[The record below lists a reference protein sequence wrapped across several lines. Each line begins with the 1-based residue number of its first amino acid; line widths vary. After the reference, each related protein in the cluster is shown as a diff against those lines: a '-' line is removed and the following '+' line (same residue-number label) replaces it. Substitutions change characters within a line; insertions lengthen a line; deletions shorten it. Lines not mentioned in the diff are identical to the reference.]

1 MSKKV
6 TRRQF
11 LKTAGAA
18 TAAGAAMTIG
28 APAIHASQK
37 YLWKM
42 VTTWPPNFPVM
53 GEGAVMVAKW
63 IETMSE
69 GRLKIQVYGA
79 GELVPALEAFNA
91 VSSGTVEMG
100 HGASYY
106 WAGKSQAAQFFAA
119 VPFGL
124 NAQGMNAW
132 LYAGGGQQLWD
143 EVYAAFNLKP
153 FAAGNTGVQMGG
165 WFRKEI
171 KSVADIKGLKMRIP
185 GLGGKVITKLG
196 GSSINVAGGEIY
208 SNLERGVIDATE
220 WVGPYHDYLM
230 GFYKV
235 AKFYYYPGW
244 HEPGTVL
251 ESFVNKKA
259 YDALPKDLQEII
271 TTAMYRSNAWML
283 ATFESKNNEYL
294 YKLTH
299 EHKVNLKPFPK
310 DVMESFRK
318 ASVEVISEIT
328 SKDPISK
335 KVFDHFTAFSKKVDA
350 WAKISEIPYYTS
362 IM

>member
-6 TRRQF
+6 SRRQF
-11 LKTAGAA
+11 LKTAGVA

-28 APAIHASQK
+28 APAVHASTK
-37 YLWKM
+37 YQWKM

-53 GEGAVMVAKW
+53 GEGAVMLAKW

-91 VSSGTVEMG
+91 VSAGTVEMG

-119 VPFGL
+119 VPFGM

-132 LYAGGGQQLWD
+132 LYAGGGQELWD
-143 EVYAAFNLKP
+143 EVYGAFNLKP
-153 FAAGNTGVQMGG
+153 FPAGNTGVQMGG

-259 YDALPKDLQEII
+259 FNSLPKDLQEII

-283 ATFESKNNEYL
+283 AKFEAKNNEYL
-294 YKLTH
+294 QKLIH
-299 EHKVNLKPFPK
+299 DHKVNLKPFPK
-310 DVMESFRK
+310 DVLNAFKK
-318 ASVEVISEIT
+318 ASIEVIEEII

-335 KVFDHFTAFSKKVDA
+335 KVYNSFNAFSKKVDD
-350 WAKISEIPYYTS
+350 WAKISEIPYYTAL
-362 IM
+362 M